1 MRSPEKM
8 NEEKKTDVELI
19 MWENSLAFFGAITAS
34 VSHEMNNIL
43 SIIDQTNGL
52 LDDLLYS
59 SSQGKDIP
67 EERLRRIADSIA
79 NQTQRGV
86 RIIKRLN
93 TFAHSVDDPMREF
106 DAVNLIDNFTRLAQ
120 RLASLKKV
128 ELVTESL
135 GREVKVKTSPFL
147 LQQALFL
154 LIQRALSCSDE
165 GDTVEINTLIE
176 ESEVIIEVEGSVFDD
191 QYDIWDASYM
201 KKIVDLIGAEH
212 YIIQKDDRE
221 INRLALPK
229 HA

>member
-1 MRSPEKM
+1 M

>member
-1 MRSPEKM
+1 M

-201 KKIVDLIGAEH
+201 KKIVDLISAEH

>member
-1 MRSPEKM
+1 M
-8 NEEKKTDVELI
+8 NEEKKTDIELI

-52 LDDLLYS
+52 LDDLLYGV
-59 SSQGKDIP
+59 SQGGEIS
-67 EERLRRIADSIA
+67 EQRLRRISDGIA

-86 RIIKRLN
+86 RIVKRLN

-106 DAVNLIDNFTRLAQ
+106 DAVNLIDNFARLAQ

-135 GREVKVKTSPFL
+135 GLEVKVKTSPFL

-154 LIQRALSCSDE
+154 LIQRALGCSDE
-165 GDTVEINTLIE
+165 GDTVEIRTMME
-176 ESEVIIEVEGSVFDD
+176 ESEVIIEVEGSVFDH
-191 QYDIWDASYM
+191 QYDSWDAGYM

-212 YIIQKDDRE
+212 YIIEKDDRE
-221 INRLALPK
+221 IYRLALPK
-229 HA
+229 H